1 MKPVR
6 GRVHDGRLLVD
17 EPTELPEGTVVELIE
32 PDRGD
37 DLSADDR
44 AALHRALA
52 SSMSQAK
59 AGNVRPASEI
69 VDEIRRRT

>member
-1 MKPVR
+1 MR
-6 GRVHDGRLLVD
+6 GRVHDGRLVVD
-17 EPTELPEGTVVELIE
+17 EPTELPEGTIVELVE

-44 AALHRALA
+44 AALRQALA

-59 AGNVRPASEI
+59 AGRVRPVSEI
-69 VDEIRRRT
+69 VDEILHRT